1 MKKCILTA
9 LVGLSLS
16 GAALA
21 DKPEEI
27 ARDLSFVTVPAVQA
41 IYATQ
46 KLFPGQVYDVDL
58 ESNFVGYYWQV
69 KVLTT
74 DQRLIEAYVDGK
86 TGEVV
91 AADET
96 NFIKGKKKKNRTRF
110 ENGMPTQQ

>member
-1 MKKCILTA
+1 M
-9 LVGLSLS
+9 
-16 GAALA
+16 
-21 DKPEEI
+21 
-27 ARDLSFVTVPAVQA
+27 
-41 IYATQ
+41 
-46 KLFPGQVYDVDL
+46 
-58 ESNFVGYYWQV
+58 GYYWQI

-110 ENGMPTQQ
+110 ENGMPAQQ